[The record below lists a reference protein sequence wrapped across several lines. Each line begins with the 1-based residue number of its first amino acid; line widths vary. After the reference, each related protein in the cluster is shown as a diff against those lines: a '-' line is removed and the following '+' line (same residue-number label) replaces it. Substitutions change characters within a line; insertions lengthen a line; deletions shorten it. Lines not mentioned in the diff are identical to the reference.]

1 MTGPDMKS
9 DSQKAADLYTLVVD
23 KLFTAVDMLDLRL
36 PSSYRHAQFAE
47 AHAKLNEV
55 IGLFED
61 LHYEAGTTYENLV
74 EAEQEERERADYER
88 LKAKFG
94 A

>member
-1 MTGPDMKS
+1 MSSPDMKR
-9 DSQKAADLYTLVVD
+9 DSQKAADVYDSVIN
-23 KLFTAVDMLDLRL
+23 KLCVAVDALDLRL

-55 IGLFED
+55 ISLFED
-61 LHYEAGTTYENLV
+61 LQYEAGMTYENLV
-74 EAEQEERERADYER
+74 EAEEEDRERADYER

>member
-1 MTGPDMKS
+1 MVNLKR
-9 DSQKAADLYTLVVD
+9 DSQVAADLYDSVIN
-23 KLFTAVDMLDLRL
+23 KLGLAVDALDLRM
-36 PSSYRHAQFAE
+36 PSSYRNAQFAE

-61 LHYEAGTTYENLV
+61 LQYEAGMTYESLV
-74 EAEQEERERADYER
+74 EAEEEARERADYER

>member
-1 MTGPDMKS
+1 MVNMKR
-9 DSQKAADLYTLVVD
+9 DSQVAADLYDSVIN
-23 KLFTAVDMLDLRL
+23 KLGLAVEALDLRL
-36 PSSYRHAQFAE
+36 PNSYRHAQFAE
-47 AHAKLNEV
+47 AHAQLNTL
-55 IGLFED
+55 ISLFED
-61 LHYEAGTTYENLV
+61 LQYEAGMDYESLV